1 MYGFFKL
8 YCIWKIRRNFHEVYI
23 NGNFSDKDLP
33 VLLVSNHISWWDGFW
48 AMYLNLKIF
57 RRRFH
62 FMMLEDQLKKYMFF
76 NKTGGYSIKKGS
88 RSIIESLNYTAR
100 LLSDKKNLVLI
111 FPQGEI
117 QSIYT
122 GTLHFEKGLEHIL
135 KKMTSNAHLVFL
147 VCLIDYFSRSK
158 PGLYMYFKEY
168 TENDY
173 STPDIEKEYN
183 IFYAHCIA
191 VNIAKKGS

>member
-1 MYGFFKL
+1 LIYRATHNIVIYGFFKL

-23 NGNFSDKDLP
+23 NGNFTDRELP

-48 AMYLNLKIF
+48 AMYLNLTIF

-62 FMMLEDQLKKYMFF
+62 FMMLEDQLRKYMFF

-100 LLSDKKNLVLI
+100 LLSDNKNLVLI

-135 KKMTSNAHLVFL
+135 KKMTSKAHIIFL
-147 VCLIDYFSRSK
+147 VCLIDYF
-158 PGLYMYFKEY
+158 
-168 TENDY
+168 
-173 STPDIEKEYN
+173 
-183 IFYAHCIA
+183 
-191 VNIAKKGS
+191 